1 MSAKKTKFDKSEPFF
16 LQVCNAIRFHVGRQ
30 KELEGER
37 AEAFDARDAALAELR
52 EIEARRSGGDDDEPT
67 LSAEEI
73 VELKAKHSDAVC
85 KIEDLRSRI
94 SWHHKQVID
103 LVTKA
108 DTPGLD
114 ILYERPESPSEPV
127 KAKEPAGD
135 AAEGKGVGRPGSKP
149 KPIAPDPALADG
161 VDQHLATSIN
171 ELDMPERVKGLLIN
185 AGLLKVGNLIDI
197 IDADK
202 DIGAE
207 ANLSAKQAEDVK
219 KAVAAFR
226 RKHRK
231 AAREAER
238 EGQE

>member
-1 MSAKKTKFDKSEPFF
+1 MSTKKTKFDKAEPFF

-52 EIEARRSGGDDDEPT
+52 EIEARRSDGDDDEPT
-67 LSAEEI
+67 LSADEI

-127 KAKEPAGD
+127 RAKEPAGD
-135 AAEGKGVGRPGSKP
+135 AGGVKPVGRPGKP
-149 KPIAPDPALADG
+149 RPIAPDPSLADG

-171 ELDMPERVKGLLIN
+171 ELDMPEKVKGLLIN

-207 ANLSAKQAEDVK
+207 ANLSVKQAEDVK